1 MKKSNVL
8 KLVLVLS
15 GSCLVAT
22 GCEVRAR
29 APVVEVGVA
38 APVAVAAPVG
48 EVYVDS
54 APPPLRVE
62 VQPAMPGPGV
72 LWVGGGWFWEGGRWR
87 WQHGRWDHPPR
98 PGAHWV
104 AHHYEFRGGRHVFVR
119 GGWR

>member
-1 MKKSNVL
+1 MKKSNVVN
-8 KLVLVLS
+8 LVLVLS
-15 GSCLVAT
+15 GSCLVVA
-22 GCEVRAR
+22 GCVVSAR
-29 APVVEVGVA
+29 APAVEVGVA
-38 APVAVAAPVG
+38 APVVVAAPG
-48 EVYVDS
+48 EIYVDS

-72 LWVGGGWFWEGGRWR
+72 VWIGGGWFWEGGRWR
-87 WQHGRWDHPPR
+87 WQHGRWDHPPH